1 MRKRRVLFILLT
13 SLIACSALPANA
25 KDDCVL
31 NSCIGADIE
40 GNALKIGLEER
51 EHAVA
56 ESSEPEPAPVVDSD
70 FVSEPVSSVK
80 KMVVLPTG
88 DNLSCAYFHVNG
100 GDLRTCVGHP
110 SEKVEGEDKPG
121 EELSSEELMYSAL
134 TRVQID
140 GAGLVI
146 NPQKRVFAGL
156 PMLVYASTPVVHR
169 SVELLGRRVEV
180 EFIAREFEYDFHNG
194 RSPLVTSDAGRPYP
208 DKSLFQVYE
217 EPQDGAFVTLRTK
230 WSAQVWL
237 PDTGESMIVSG
248 ALETVEESVRFN
260 VTKPKTRLVLPGT
273 KPQ

>member
-1 MRKRRVLFILLT
+1 MKKLALSW
-13 SLIACSALPANA
+13 SLILFSLFFCNTAAQADDGCLGSFCAEVNGQHGNMVDVGLGGGKPSAP
-25 KDDCVL
+25 
-31 NSCIGADIE
+31 
-40 GNALKIGLEER
+40 
-51 EHAVA
+51 
-56 ESSEPEPAPVVDSD
+56 EPEPAPVVDTD
-70 FVSEPVSSVK
+70 PVSEPVSSVK